1 MTSEPCPAW
10 TGSGLGYLYGT
21 NTGMARGRYPNR
33 CRPLQVQSKPYKC
46 VHELP
51 PGPQS
56 EWINGLAER
65 HASTW
70 THYRVLD
77 ERIQRAYWPLF
88 EKLGSFQS
96 LLSEEAPFLRAAES
110 AWAKSSAMLAQTNDC
125 LFDAGRGDLSKA
137 LSDRLLEVMSPLT
150 VLSTSY
156 PPISHTVP
164 LQAYAV
170 RVLHPTGSPCEPRYS
185 TYVKAYVPPTT
196 LRPIQ
201 MERDNMLQAPT
212 FSKARFP
219 RASLTNKF
227 EIRESQNADSKKKWA
242 RAAGDPWE
250 IELGEGL
257 GWGVIIASK
266 ALIEIEAGCG
276 MRQGSMV
283 LKAGYLSLKVLH
295 EVHRNHRT
303 GVVRAAAAGMGKQEG
318 PATERS
324 TARLECRE

>member
-1 MTSEPCPAW
+1 
-10 TGSGLGYLYGT
+10 
-21 NTGMARGRYPNR
+21 
-33 CRPLQVQSKPYKC
+33 
-46 VHELP
+46 
-51 PGPQS
+51 
-56 EWINGLAER
+56 
-65 HASTW
+65 
-70 THYRVLD
+70 
-77 ERIQRAYWPLF
+77 
-88 EKLGSFQS
+88 
-96 LLSEEAPFLRAAES
+96 
-110 AWAKSSAMLAQTNDC
+110 MLAQTNDC

-137 LSDRLLEVMSPLT
+137 LERQAPRSYVSP
-150 VLSTSY
+150 
-156 PPISHTVP
+156 HTVP
-164 LQAYAV
+164 LQAYA
-170 RVLHPTGSPCEPRYS
+170 
-185 TYVKAYVPPTT
+185 VPPTT

-324 TARLECRE
+324 TARLEFKRSEATRRASAGWAFGTAPLEVQTRTLDIRARRIETEKIKGLDVRGKSGIVQDHCYERANTEVRGRSFSRRQGADEVGGANLVENAAALVEKLQVGEEVSRGLNDTRGDSAGESGGIG

>member
-1 MTSEPCPAW
+1 MQAH
-10 TGSGLGYLYGT
+10 GLTTAYSM
-21 NTGMARGRYPNR
+21 NVFNA
-33 CRPLQVQSKPYKC
+33 
-46 VHELP
+46 
-51 PGPQS
+51 
-56 EWINGLAER
+56 
-65 HASTW
+65 
-70 THYRVLD
+70 
-77 ERIQRAYWPLF
+77 AYWPLF

-137 LSDRLLEVMSPLT
+137 LSDRLLEVMSPLA
-150 VLSTSY
+150 
-156 PPISHTVP
+156 
-164 LQAYAV
+164 Q
-170 RVLHPTGSPCEPRYS
+170 
-185 TYVKAYVPPTT
+185 VPPTT